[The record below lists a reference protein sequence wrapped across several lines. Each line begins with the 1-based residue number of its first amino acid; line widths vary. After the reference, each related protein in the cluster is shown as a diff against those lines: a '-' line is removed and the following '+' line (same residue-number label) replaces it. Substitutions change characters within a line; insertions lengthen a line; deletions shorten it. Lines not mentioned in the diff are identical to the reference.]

1 MILALCMY
9 GKMEES
15 GLIEI
20 IPLMCILATLGQNAL
35 FLHPESPQ
43 GAQLGGCSGWWL
55 DDLQQSSTNKQ
66 HPLFTDMAGDVILFK
81 IYLFGWVGVL
91 AAARGVFAESCDR
104 PCAMYGLS

>member
-43 GAQLGGCSGWWL
+43 GAQSGVAL
-55 DDLQQSSTNKQ
+55 VI
-66 HPLFTDMAGDVILFK
+66 TDTHDVGL
-81 IYLFGWVGVL
+81 VL
-91 AAARGVFAESCDR
+91 SLC
-104 PCAMYGLS
+104 P